1 MKIYFKSPVV
11 PANTTVPVALYI
23 ITTIDVQYFTERLAL
38 ILVYK
43 VADLLLILWR
53 IRSQSALKWI
63 INLSVCTRVKSLVA
77 QPCVP
82 SDLLLFFITAL

>member
-11 PANTTVPVALYI
+11 PVNTTVPVALYI
-23 ITTIDVQYFTERLAL
+23 ITIDVQYFTERLGL

-82 SDLLLFFITAL
+82 SDLLLFFITVL